1 VRRDDVASRTA
12 RRNAVPEF
20 VSVEVPQTI
29 EGWYTL
35 HDVYSMDWPGWRSLE
50 PVEQEEVVAEAVAWL
65 EGLNADSARG
75 DSKMYS
81 VVTQK
86 GDLMFCHYR
95 EDPAALNAVEL
106 SLKQLAIYEFLT
118 PAYSYLSVI
127 EVSLYEVQAMA
138 MRRLAERGLAPET
151 PEHAEAL
158 AKEMEVQK
166 TRMKERLFR
175 KVPSDRY
182 ICFYPMNKRRGES
195 VNWYALPLKDRRAMM
210 RGHGSIG
217 HKYADVITQV
227 IGGSTGLDDWEWG
240 VSLHSNDPLQ
250 FKKLVYEMR
259 FDAASSWF
267 AEFGPFYV
275 GLLVEPSAF
284 ADFMDGRLS

>member
-1 VRRDDVASRTA
+1 M
-12 RRNAVPEF
+12 PEF
-20 VSVEVPQTI
+20 VAVEAPQTI

-35 HDVYSMDWPGWRSLE
+35 HDVYMVDWTAWRVLDA
-50 PVEQEEVVAEAVAWL
+50 VEQGEIASEARGWL
-65 EGLNADSARG
+65 EGLAADSANG
-75 DSKMYS
+75 DSKVYS

-95 EDPAALNAVEL
+95 RSPADLNAVEL
-106 SLKQLAIYEFLT
+106 GLRRLRLFEFLT

-138 MRRLAERGLAPET
+138 IRRLSDRGLKPGT
-151 PEHAEAL
+151 PEYDEAL
-158 AKEMEVQK
+158 AGEMEVQK
-166 TRMKERLFR
+166 TRMNERLFR
-175 KVPSDRY
+175 VIPPQRY
-182 ICFYPMNKRRGES
+182 ICFYPMNKRRGEQ

-217 HKYADVITQV
+217 HKYAEVITQV

-240 VSLHSNDPLQ
+240 VSLHAEDPLQ
-250 FKKLVYEMR
+250 FKKLIYEMR
-259 FDAASSWF
+259 FDPASSWF

-275 GLLVEPSAF
+275 GVLVAPSAF
-284 ADFMDGRLS
+284 ADLMDGRLA

>member
-1 VRRDDVASRTA
+1 M
-12 RRNAVPEF
+12 PEF
-20 VSVEVPQTI
+20 VAVEAPQTI

-35 HDVYSMDWPGWRSLE
+35 HDVYTVDWSLWHALDDLE
-50 PVEQEEVVAEAVAWL
+50 REHVGSELSSWL
-65 EGLNADSARG
+65 EGLAAYPERG
-75 DSKMYS
+75 DSKLYS

-95 EDPAALNAVEL
+95 SSPAALNEIEL
-106 SLKQLAIYEFLT
+106 QLRKLRIFEFLT

-138 MRRLAERGLAPET
+138 MRRLSDRGIAPGT
-151 PEHAEAL
+151 PEHDEAL

-166 TRMKERLFR
+166 ERMNERLFR
-175 KVPSDRY
+175 RIPPQRY
-182 ICFYPMNKRRGES
+182 ICFYPMNKRRGEH
-195 VNWYALPLKDRRAMM
+195 VNWYALPLKERRAMM

-217 HKYADVITQV
+217 HKYAETVTQV

-240 VSLHSNDPLQ
+240 VSLHAEDPLS
-250 FKKLVYEMR
+250 FKKLIYEMR
-259 FDAASSWF
+259 FDPASSWF

-275 GLLVEPSAF
+275 GVHIAPTAVAGLLE
-284 ADFMDGRLS
+284 GHIE

>member
-1 VRRDDVASRTA
+1 M
-12 RRNAVPEF
+12 PEF
-20 VSVEVPQTI
+20 VSVEAPQTL

-35 HDVYSMDWPGWRSLE
+35 HDVYTVDWTAWR
-50 PVEQEEVVAEAVAWL
+50 VL
-65 EGLNADSARG
+65 EGAERAEIALEARAWMQDLTTDPTIG
-75 DSKMYS
+75 DSRLYS

-86 GDLMFCHYR
+86 GDLMFHHYR
-95 EDPAALNAVEL
+95 HTPADLNEVEL
-106 SLKQLAIYEFLT
+106 GLRRLRLFEFLAPT
-118 PAYSYLSVI
+118 YSYLSVI
-127 EVSLYEVQAMA
+127 EVSLYEVQAIA
-138 MRRLAERGLAPET
+138 TRRLTDRGLKPGT
-151 PEHAEAL
+151 PEFDEAMTG
-158 AKEMEVQK
+158 EMEVQK
-166 TRMKERLFR
+166 GRMNERLFR
-175 KVPSDRY
+175 MIPPQRY
-182 ICFYPMNKRRGES
+182 VCFYPMNKRRGEH

-240 VSLHSNDPLQ
+240 VSLHSDDPLQ

-275 GLLVEPSAF
+275 GVKVEPAAF
-284 ADFMDGRLS
+284 ADLMDGRLPPESWRG

>member
-1 VRRDDVASRTA
+1 VPDFVA
-12 RRNAVPEF
+12 
-20 VSVEVPQTI
+20 VEAPQTI

-35 HDVYSMDWPGWRSLE
+35 HDVYHVDWSAWRG
-50 PVEQEEVVAEAVAWL
+50 VEADERAEITAELSAWL
-65 EGLNADSARG
+65 EGLAAVRERG
-75 DSKMYS
+75 DTKLYS

-95 EDPAALNAVEL
+95 QSPAALNEIEL
-106 SLKQLAIYEFLT
+106 GLRRLRMFEFLM

-138 MRRLAERGLAPET
+138 MRRLSDRGIAPGT
-151 PEHAEAL
+151 PEHDEAL

-166 TRMKERLFR
+166 ERMNERLFR
-175 KVPSDRY
+175 TIPPQRY
-182 ICFYPMNKRRGES
+182 ICFYPMNKRRGEH
-195 VNWYALPLKDRRAMM
+195 VNWYALPLKERRAIM

-217 HKYADVITQV
+217 HKYAENVTQV

-240 VSLHSNDPLQ
+240 VSLHAEDPLS
-250 FKKLVYEMR
+250 FKKLIYEMR
-259 FDAASSWF
+259 FDPASSWF

-275 GLLVEPSAF
+275 GVHVPAPAF
-284 ADFMDGRLS
+284 ADLMDGHLG

>member
-1 VRRDDVASRTA
+1 M
-12 RRNAVPEF
+12 PEF
-20 VSVEVPQTI
+20 VAVEAPQTI

-35 HDVYSMDWPGWRSLE
+35 HDVYTVDWSLWHALDDLE
-50 PVEQEEVVAEAVAWL
+50 REHVGSELSSWL
-65 EGLNADSARG
+65 EGLAAYPERG
-75 DSKMYS
+75 DSKLYS

-95 EDPAALNAVEL
+95 SSPAALNEIEL
-106 SLKQLAIYEFLT
+106 QLRKLRIYEFLA

-138 MRRLAERGLAPET
+138 MRRLSDRGIAPGT
-151 PEHAEAL
+151 PEHDEAL

-166 TRMKERLFR
+166 ERMNERLFR
-175 KVPSDRY
+175 RIPPQRY
-182 ICFYPMNKRRGES
+182 ICFYPMNKRRGEQ
-195 VNWYALPLKDRRAMM
+195 VNWYALPLKDRRAIM

-217 HKYADVITQV
+217 HKYADVVTQV

-240 VSLHSNDPLQ
+240 VSLHAEDPLS
-250 FKKLVYEMR
+250 FKKLIYEMR
-259 FDAASSWF
+259 FDPASSWF

-275 GLLVEPSAF
+275 GVHIAPTAVAALME
-284 ADFMDGRLS
+284 GRLE

>member
-1 VRRDDVASRTA
+1 
-12 RRNAVPEF
+12 VPEF
-20 VSVEVPQTI
+20 VAVEAPQTI

-35 HDVYSMDWPGWRSLE
+35 HDVYTVNWTAWRVLDAA
-50 PVEQEEVVAEAVAWL
+50 EQGEIASEAREWL
-65 EGLNADSARG
+65 EGLAADSANG
-75 DSKMYS
+75 DSKVYS

-95 EDPAALNAVEL
+95 RSPADLNAVEL
-106 SLKQLAIYEFLT
+106 GLRRLRLFEFLT

-138 MRRLAERGLAPET
+138 MRRLSDRGLTPGT
-151 PEHAEAL
+151 PEHDAAL

-166 TRMKERLFR
+166 ERMNERLFR
-175 KVPSDRY
+175 AIPPQRY
-182 ICFYPMNKRRGES
+182 ICFYPMNKRRGEH

-240 VSLHSNDPLQ
+240 VSLHAEDPLQ
-250 FKKLVYEMR
+250 FKKLIYEMR
-259 FDAASSWF
+259 FDPASSWF

-275 GLLVEPSAF
+275 GLQFSPSELPAYLEGTVP
-284 ADFMDGRLS
+284 ALSRPTAG

>member
-1 VRRDDVASRTA
+1 
-12 RRNAVPEF
+12 VPEF
-20 VSVEVPQTI
+20 VAVEAPQTI

-35 HDVYSMDWPGWRSLE
+35 HDVYTVDWSLWHALDDLE
-50 PVEQEEVVAEAVAWL
+50 REHVGSELSSWL
-65 EGLNADSARG
+65 EGLAAYPERG
-75 DSKMYS
+75 DSKLYS

-95 EDPAALNAVEL
+95 SSPAALNEIEL
-106 SLKQLAIYEFLT
+106 QLRKLRIYEFLA

-138 MRRLAERGLAPET
+138 MRRLSDRGIAPGT
-151 PEHAEAL
+151 PEHDEAL

-166 TRMKERLFR
+166 ERMNERLFR
-175 KVPSDRY
+175 RIPPQRY
-182 ICFYPMNKRRGES
+182 ICFYPMNKRRGEQ
-195 VNWYALPLKDRRAMM
+195 VNWYALPLKDRRAIM

-217 HKYADVITQV
+217 HKYADVVTQV

-240 VSLHSNDPLQ
+240 VSLHAEDPLS
-250 FKKLVYEMR
+250 FKKLIYEMR
-259 FDAASSWF
+259 FDPASSWF

-275 GLLVEPSAF
+275 GVHIAPTAVAALME
-284 ADFMDGRLS
+284 GRLE

>member
-1 VRRDDVASRTA
+1 M
-12 RRNAVPEF
+12 PEF

-35 HDVYSMDWPGWRSLE
+35 HDVYTVDWAGWRSLE
-50 PVEQEEVVAEAVAWL
+50 PVEQEEIVTEATAWL
-65 EGLNADSARG
+65 EGLTAEGVQG

-95 EDPAALNAVEL
+95 QDPAALNRVEL
-106 SLKQLAIYEFLT
+106 GLKQLALYEFLT
-118 PAYSYLSVI
+118 PTYSYLSVI

-138 MRRLAERGLAPET
+138 MRRLAERKLTPGT
-151 PEHAEAL
+151 PEHDEAL
-158 AKEMEVQK
+158 AKEMDVQK
-166 TRMKERLFR
+166 ERMNERLFR
-175 KVPSDRY
+175 KVPPERY

-217 HKYADVITQV
+217 HKYADMITQV

-240 VSLHSNDPLQ
+240 VSLHGNDPLQ

-275 GLLVEPSAF
+275 GVLVEPSALGELLE
-284 ADFMDGRLS
+284 GRLA

>member
-1 VRRDDVASRTA
+1 MPDFVA
-12 RRNAVPEF
+12 
-20 VSVEVPQTI
+20 VEVPQTI

-35 HDVYSMDWPGWRSLE
+35 HDVYNVDWAGWRSLE
-50 PVEQEEVVAEAVAWL
+50 PVEQEEIVLEATAWL
-65 EGLNADSARG
+65 EGLTAAGVEG

-95 EDPAALNAVEL
+95 NDPAALNRVEL
-106 SLKQLAIYEFLT
+106 GLKQLAIHEFLT

-138 MRRLAERGLAPET
+138 MRRLAERKLTPGT
-151 PEHAEAL
+151 PEHDEAL
-158 AKEMEVQK
+158 AKEMDVQK
-166 TRMKERLFR
+166 TRMNERLFR
-175 KVPSDRY
+175 KVPSERY

-240 VSLHSNDPLQ
+240 VSLHADDPLQ
-250 FKKLVYEMR
+250 FKKLIYEMR
-259 FDAASSWF
+259 FDPASSWF

-275 GLLVEPSAF
+275 GVLVEPK
-284 ADFMDGRLS
+284 DFGELLEGRLA

>member
-1 VRRDDVASRTA
+1 MT
-12 RRNAVPEF
+12 EF

-35 HDVYSMDWPGWRSLE
+35 HDVYTMDWSAWRVLDSA
-50 PVEQEEVVAEAVAWL
+50 EQAEIAAEATSWL
-65 EGLNADSARG
+65 AGLNADASTG
-75 DSKMYS
+75 DSKAYS

-95 EDPAALNAVEL
+95 RTPADLNAIEL
-106 SLKQLAIYEFLT
+106 GLRRLALFEFLS

-138 MRRLAERGLAPET
+138 MRRLADRGLQPGT
-151 PEHAEAL
+151 AEYDAAL
-158 AKEMEVQK
+158 AVEMDKQKE
-166 TRMKERLFR
+166 RMNERLFR
-175 KVPSDRY
+175 AVPPQRY
-182 ICFYPMNKRRGES
+182 ICFYPMNKRRGEH

-240 VSLHSNDPLQ
+240 VSLHSDDPLQ
-250 FKKLVYEMR
+250 FKKLIYEMR

-275 GLLVEPSAF
+275 GVLVPPSDF
-284 ADFMDGRLS
+284 AAWLDGQLPQ

>member
-1 VRRDDVASRTA
+1 MPD
-12 RRNAVPEF
+12 F
-20 VSVEVPQTI
+20 VSVEAPQNL

-35 HDVYSMDWPGWRSLE
+35 HDVYTVDWSAWRVLE
-50 PVEQEEVVAEAVAWL
+50 DGERAEVAAEAGAWL
-65 EGLNADSARG
+65 AGLSADPARG
-75 DSKMYS
+75 DSKLYS

-86 GDLMFCHYR
+86 GDLMFCHYAVS
-95 EDPAALNAVEL
+95 PAALNEIEL
-106 SLKQLAIYEFLT
+106 QLRRLRLFEFLS

-138 MRRLAERGLAPET
+138 MRRLADRGLEPGT
-151 PEHAEAL
+151 PEYDAAL
-158 AKEMEVQK
+158 AKELDVQK
-166 TRMKERLFR
+166 TRMNDRLFR
-175 KVPSDRY
+175 AVPPQRY
-182 ICFYPMNKRRGES
+182 VCFYPMNKRRGEH
-195 VNWYALPLKDRRAMM
+195 VNWYALPLKERRAMM

-217 HKYADVITQV
+217 HKYAELVTQV

-240 VSLHSNDPLQ
+240 VSLHSDDPLQ

-275 GLLVEPSAF
+275 GVLVAPEAVGDLLE
-284 ADFMDGRLS
+284 GRLR

>member
-1 VRRDDVASRTA
+1 M
-12 RRNAVPEF
+12 PEF

-35 HDVYSMDWPGWRSLE
+35 HDVYTLDWSSWRVLDASE
-50 PVEQEEVVAEAVAWL
+50 RAEVAAEARDWL
-65 EGLNADSARG
+65 ASMSADSAGSGRAAG
-75 DSKMYS
+75 DSKAYS
-81 VVTQK
+81 VVSQK
-86 GDLMFCHYR
+86 GDLMLCHYR
-95 EDPAALNAVEL
+95 ETPADLNRVEL
-106 SLKQLAIYEFLT
+106 SLRSLRLFEFLS
-118 PAYSYLSVI
+118 PAYSYFSVI

-138 MRRLAERGLAPET
+138 MRRLAERGLAAGT
-151 PEHAEAL
+151 PEHDEAL

-166 TRMKERLFR
+166 GRMNERLFR
-175 KVPSDRY
+175 DVPPQRY
-182 ICFYPMNKRRGES
+182 LCFYPMNKRRGEH
-195 VNWYALPLKDRRAMM
+195 VNWYALPLKERRAMM

-217 HKYADVITQV
+217 HKYADVVTQV

-240 VSLHSNDPLQ
+240 VSLHSDDPLQ

-275 GLLVEPSAF
+275 GVHVAP
-284 ADFMDGRLS
+284 ADFPAWLDGRLA

>member
-1 VRRDDVASRTA
+1 VI
-12 RRNAVPEF
+12 AVPEF

-35 HDVYSMDWPGWRSLE
+35 HDVYTVDWTAWYVLDTDE
-50 PVEQEEVVAEAVAWL
+50 QVEIAAEATAWL
-65 EGLNADSARG
+65 ESLAADSSVG
-75 DSKMYS
+75 DSKVYS
-81 VVTQK
+81 VVSQK

-95 EDPAALNAVEL
+95 RSPADLNAVEL
-106 SLKQLAIYEFLT
+106 GLRRLRLFEFLA

-138 MRRLAERGLAPET
+138 MRRLSDRGLTHGSPEYD
-151 PEHAEAL
+151 AAL
-158 AKEMEVQK
+158 AVEMEAQK
-166 TRMKERLFR
+166 ERMNERLFR
-175 KVPSDRY
+175 MIPAQRY
-182 ICFYPMNKRRGES
+182 ICFYPMNKRRGEH

-240 VSLHSNDPLQ
+240 VSLHADDPLQ
-250 FKKLVYEMR
+250 FKKLIYEMR

-275 GLLVEPSAF
+275 GVLVAPAAF
-284 ADFMDGRLS
+284 AQLMDGKLA

>member
-1 VRRDDVASRTA
+1 M
-12 RRNAVPEF
+12 PEY
-20 VSVEVPQTI
+20 VSVEAPQNL

-35 HDVYSMDWPGWRSLE
+35 HDVYSVNWPAWRVLD
-50 PVEQEEVVAEAVAWL
+50 VAERAEIAAEARSWL
-65 EGLNADSARG
+65 AGLAAETAPAASPAHALRG
-75 DSKMYS
+75 DSKLYS

-95 EDPAALNAVEL
+95 ATPAALNEVEL
-106 SLKQLAIYEFLT
+106 QLRTLRLFEFLT
-118 PAYSYLSVI
+118 PVYSYLSVI

-138 MRRLAERGLAPET
+138 MRRLADRGLQQGT
-151 PEHAEAL
+151 PEWDEAF
-158 AKEMEVQK
+158 AKEMDVQK
-166 TRMKERLFR
+166 ARMNDRLFR
-175 KVPSDRY
+175 TIPPQRY
-182 ICFYPMNKRRGES
+182 LCFYPMNKRRGEH
-195 VNWYALPLKDRRAMM
+195 VNWYALPLKERRAMM

-217 HKYADVITQV
+217 HKYAELVTQV

-240 VSLHSNDPLQ
+240 VSLHSDDPLQ

-275 GLLVEPSAF
+275 GVLVAPDAVADLL
-284 ADFMDGRLS
+284 DGRLR